1 MVIIFYKSF
10 LLDECKNKQ
19 QDKAMETRTLTFETI
34 ISRIVEILE
43 HLPLDRQIELLDFSE
58 FILHKH
64 IQDIE
69 NGTFQNTEEEAVV
82 TEELKSFLRQRLK
95 AHRENPEGATDW
107 DTLEKNY

>member
-1 MVIIFYKSF
+1 
-10 LLDECKNKQ
+10 
-19 QDKAMETRTLTFETI
+19 METPKYTFETI
-34 ISRIVEILE
+34 ISRVVEILE

-69 NGTFQNTEEEAVV
+69 NGTFQNTETDFVA

-95 AHRENPEGATDW
+95 AHRKNPKGATDW
-107 DTLEKNY
+107 DTLEKKLLERYANEC